1 MVNQAIAVPVLGM
14 CWQVDAPALL
24 LACADNTIKKWDL
37 PSNQVSVIGQ
47 HNQPVKDVANFTV
60 PGMNVNVVVSGGYDA
75 RVKFWTWSG
84 PSQLSLAQEI
94 YVAMP
99 V

>member
-84 PSQLSLAQEI
+84 PSQLNLAQEI